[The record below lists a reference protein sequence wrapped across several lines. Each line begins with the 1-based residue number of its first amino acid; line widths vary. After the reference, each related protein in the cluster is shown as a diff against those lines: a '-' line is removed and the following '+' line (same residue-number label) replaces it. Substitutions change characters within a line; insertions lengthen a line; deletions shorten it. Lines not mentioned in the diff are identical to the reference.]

1 ALTCFPTYMHAVI
14 DRHYLQSQGYSVR
27 NISLPDSNCGAT
39 ITSTEVIFNIPY
51 TGCGTHRQV

>member
-1 ALTCFPTYMHAVI
+1 ALMCFPTYMRAVV

-27 NISLPDSNCGAT
+27 SISLPDSNCRPT

-51 TGCGTHRQV
+51 TGCGTQRQV